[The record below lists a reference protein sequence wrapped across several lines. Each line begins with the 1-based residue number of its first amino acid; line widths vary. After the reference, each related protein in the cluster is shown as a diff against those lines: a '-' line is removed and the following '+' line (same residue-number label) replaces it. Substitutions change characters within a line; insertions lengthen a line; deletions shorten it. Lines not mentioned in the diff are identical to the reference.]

1 MLLILSCA
9 EHNDGLAREQGGS
22 ITIGT
27 MSLPVKISP
36 LQPSIF
42 SSNEVLDLLFLRL
55 HRVDHE
61 TGKIKPLLA
70 ESWEFSEDLK
80 SITYYLRKDIKWWDG
95 EPVTADDILY
105 TYLKMKEPETNY
117 PNVNSLRFIKEVQV
131 LHPYAIK
138 FICERVYADILTDTD
153 IMPVPEHF
161 HAEQGADFAT
171 DPVGNGPYR
180 IEEWAPGK
188 GMVLTI
194 NEKYYSDAPPLEK
207 IQLKN
212 YGDAESMLGD
222 FVNGDLDAVLD
233 ITPTDAQGLSSNE
246 NVSVLSQPGKTYLYV
261 AWNLKSNFL
270 KEKMVRE
277 ALAMAINRRRI
288 LDEVYQ
294 GMGEISSG
302 PLTPSSW
309 GYNAEVTPIEY
320 NLERARGILR
330 EQGFRD
336 SNRNRLIDKEGDDF
350 SLRLVTNRENPD
362 RAAILRYVA
371 EDLRELGIR
380 VITETLPTDDFITTL
395 IQGRFDGFIM
405 GWNVGDKIDPA
416 VLWSSQ
422 GRYNFISYSNEVV
435 DSLIEAGVS
444 MLDRNKARKVWNVFQ
459 QIVYEDQPF
468 AFLVVPNRV
477 AAAYKRLRG
486 VDHEVRLANA
496 QRYWIPE
503 AERRVS
509 VAAVI
514 PENLEQDRSETVQP
528 SSTRSE
534 ETSSAAEEPPPVIAP
549 ERILEAAAQSD
560 TTAVDTSEA
569 IAANLPPAPP
579 KPSIISR
586 ANPVK
591 RVQPEY
597 PSAAAAFE
605 AAGTIVVRVLVGE
618 DGKVQEARVIK
629 SFGNPACE
637 QAALNAARQ
646 WEFNPATKDGVPFE
660 QRVSIPFTFTP

>member
-1 MLLILSCA
+1 
-9 EHNDGLAREQGGS
+9 
-22 ITIGT
+22 
-27 MSLPVKISP
+27 
-36 LQPSIF
+36 
-42 SSNEVLDLLFLRL
+42 
-55 HRVDHE
+55 
-61 TGKIKPLLA
+61 
-70 ESWEFSEDLK
+70 
-80 SITYYLRKDIKWWDG
+80 
-95 EPVTADDILY
+95 
-105 TYLKMKEPETNY
+105 
-117 PNVNSLRFIKEVQV
+117 
-131 LHPYAIK
+131 
-138 FICERVYADILTDTD
+138 
-153 IMPVPEHF
+153 MPVPEHL
-161 HAEQGADFAT
+161 HTEQGADFAV
-171 DPVGNGPYR
+171 DPVGNGPYQ
-180 IEEWAPGK
+180 IEEWVPGR
-188 GMVLTI
+188 GLVLTI
-194 NEKYYSDAPPLEK
+194 NEQYNFDTPPLEK

-212 YGDAESMLGD
+212 YADAERMLGD
-222 FVNGDLDAVLD
+222 FAKGDLDAILD
-233 ITPTDAQGLSSNE
+233 IAPADAQVLSNNE
-246 NVSVLSQPGKTYLYV
+246 NVSVLSQPGNTYLYV
-261 AWNLKSNFL
+261 AWNLKNSFL
-270 KEKMVRE
+270 KERMVRE

-309 GYNAEVTPIEY
+309 GYNTDVMPIEH

-336 SNRNRLIDKEGDDF
+336 SNRNRFIDKDGDEF

-380 VITETLPTDDFITTL
+380 VITETLPTDGFINAL
-395 IQGRFDGFIM
+395 VQGRFDGFVM
-405 GWNVGDKIDPA
+405 GWSVGEKIDPA
-416 VLWSSQ
+416 VFWSSQ

-444 MLDRNKARKVWNVFQ
+444 MLDRNKARNIWNVFQ
-459 QIVYEDQPF
+459 QIVHEDQPY
-468 AFLVVPNRV
+468 AFLVVPNRI
-477 AAAYKRLRG
+477 AAAYKRVRG

-496 QRYWIPE
+496 HHYWIPE

-514 PENLEQDRSETVQP
+514 PENLEQDRSETVQ
-528 SSTRSE
+528 SSATRSDE
-534 ETSSAAEEPPPVIAP
+534 ASPVAEEPPPVIAP
-549 ERILEAAAQSD
+549 EIILEAAAQSD
-560 TTAVDTSEA
+560 TAAVDTSEA
-569 IAANLPPAPP
+569 IAANLPPVPP

-586 ANPVK
+586 ADPVK

-646 WEFNPATKDGVPFE
+646 WEFNPATKDGMPFE